1 MKFLLACGM
10 SLLAA
15 GSLAACSNES
25 NVDSRVQMQK
35 PDTLTGQAE
44 GPCTEIT
51 GAQPL
56 KARATAL
63 ESAPPVTTTTVYVD
77 DLYSS
82 FATYCGGC
90 HVDVGLAGFQTSRAT
105 FPDVVNQDWVDSIK
119 YNNPNT
125 VMPPASVGGVVYNKR
140 PADDPVNALAAS
152 LQAWLDQGRPRDS
165 FEMQVDPTASTGTYR
180 MSKDLADALTDL
192 GSCLPDLTLY
202 ATEKQQMADMDV
214 KFAGMTFL
222 APGKGTLAQRI
233 GLPVTLDQT
242 DLTTFDSK
250 ELAKFGVVSYSLN
263 YPVWVDGDN
272 RALRHVR
279 VPLGQSI
286 TFDKKTQSFT
296 IPGDTRFYK
305 TSLQRVMDVDGS
317 ERWRKIE
324 TQLIVVWPNL
334 DGLVGSG
341 AVASLF
347 GTYAWN
353 EDESQATLVI
363 DPTKNGEPF
372 RDRVVTYVSNE
383 PLAAST
389 LDTLTSGVNSAIT
402 LRKAHA
408 LRSYAIPGSR
418 RCMQCHM
425 GSVNSDFVIGF
436 QPLQIAR
443 RSKGEGGIIDN
454 TGDSDLDQLNRFI
467 KYKLITGITS
477 TDDVTPLENSQG
489 TRTARNDY
497 ELQAQGY
504 LLANCAHCHNP
515 VGEPSVDNPS
525 LAAILDFQPSSATD
539 HDHGIFKFS
548 LEKYSPRIFR
558 GPANDIP
565 VPYITPSLM
574 DIDHYGD
581 EYGPQGNPPFWRY
594 KCNYVTATCIYAPWR
609 SLIYRGVDTPF
620 TYSDDLA
627 LFPHMPMNTQSID
640 CRAPRIL
647 GDWMVSIPGVLKD
660 PNVQEYA
667 IRTDANFKIPES
679 GFDASPQPYREVS
692 NGQSGFKAAS
702 AAAADRVTK
711 YHTSP
716 VVPLIVYP
724 TNENPNPIPLDQ
736 IPSKYN
742 FCPDNYDI
750 LDPLVLKDPDTHP
763 VPVDDVNGIRLAP
776 GDPDPMGIRK
786 TTGAGLVMPADGVP
800 DHAHWVVLDLTL
812 IPGDWAPRRPDWFST
827 IVLGQ
832 PTEIDPTLAP
842 GSAPYASALAAQQAE
857 KSLLDMLKS
866 SISLTDD
873 VRQLSQTVLPM
884 GLWKVD
890 SQCDF
895 SSQRTVSSYASTSTS
910 SNKYPAAWMQSQVDS
925 KQLTGSE
932 PVYSLLPGEAIH
944 DMICANCHGVKAD
957 SSGRQALILNEMT
970 GGHANVTDLRDGL
983 FNPQYRQAVFS
994 SAPSDHG
1001 SVDDWAARYFTWMA
1015 LGGTKQTI
1023 PGSILAIVA
1032 STRVIG
1038 APRPRAKVPLDANM
1052 LSNAADLCSSI
1063 LPMPTGITE
1072 VSIHSQKNRF
1082 KFEAG
1087 MLESDDGSAPP
1098 QTSLIYSN
1106 GDAMLW
1112 GKVCS
1117 VDNPPPVRALSPV
1130 SANNWAQGGDVT
1142 MQYARFRSAYDLYDS
1157 SVYPSDSF
1165 VVDQRGNVVKG
1176 ITSDNY
1182 FAWCIRAPVDPDDP
1196 NNANNSNLV
1205 AAKQWIKNNPAPDGN
1220 LLPFCPYKDSKGAQY
1235 ITASGQGDPNLS
1247 ADKLNQ
1253 WVVHGAVNA
1262 GLVVYL
1268 YLDQLT
1274 NGDIAP
1280 TPAYDQC
1287 SQLSQ

>member
-1 MKFLLACGM
+1 MKFLLVCGVVT
-10 SLLAA
+10 LASGA
-15 GSLAACSNES
+15 LAACSNES

-35 PDTLTGQAE
+35 PDTSTGNPE
-44 GPCTEIT
+44 GPCAEIT

-56 KARATAL
+56 KARTTAL

-77 DLYSS
+77 DLYNS
-82 FATYCGGC
+82 FASYCGGC
-90 HVDVGLAGFQTSRAT
+90 HVDVGLGGFKTDRAH
-105 FPDVVNQDWVDSIK
+105 FADIVNQDWVDSIK
-119 YNNPNT
+119 YNNTNT
-125 VMPPASVGGVVYNKR
+125 VMPPPSVGGVVYSER
-140 PADDPVNALAAS
+140 PADDPVNALAAL
-152 LQAWLDQGRPRDS
+152 LQAWLDQGSPRDS
-165 FEMQVDPTASTGTYR
+165 FKMGVDSTGSTGPYR

-192 GSCLPDLTLY
+192 GSCLPDVTLY
-202 ATEKQQMADMDV
+202 ATEKQQMAEKDAT
-214 KFAGMTFL
+214 FAGMTFL

-242 DLTTFDSK
+242 DLSTFDSK
-250 ELAKFGVVSYSLN
+250 ELAKFGVVSYTLN

-305 TSLQRVMDVDGS
+305 TSLQRVKDVDGS
-317 ERWRKIE
+317 ERWRKIV
-324 TQLIVVWPNL
+324 TLLIVVWPNL
-334 DGLVGSG
+334 NGLAGSA

-353 EDESQATLVI
+353 EDESQATLVT

-389 LDTLTSGVNSAIT
+389 LGTLTSGVNSAIA

-425 GSVNSDFVIGF
+425 GSVNSNFVIGF

-477 TDDVTPLENSQG
+477 ADDVTPLENSEAK
-489 TRTARNDY
+489 TPRNDY
-497 ELQAQGY
+497 ELRAQGY

-525 LAAILDFQPSSATD
+525 LAAILDFQPSETG
-539 HDHGIFKFS
+539 GIFQFP
-548 LEKYSPRIFR
+548 LERYSPRIFR

-581 EYGPQGNPPFWRY
+581 GYSSTGSQFWRY
-594 KCNYVTATCIYAPWR
+594 KCDYLTATCIYAPWR
-609 SLIYRGVDTPF
+609 SLIYRGIDTPF

-640 CRAPRIL
+640 CRATRIL
-647 GDWMVSIPGVLKD
+647 GDWMVSIPAVLKD

-667 IRTDANFKIPES
+667 IRIDFKAQSPS
-679 GFDASPQPYREVS
+679 FDASPQPYREVF

-724 TNENPNPIPLDQ
+724 TNENPNPVPLDQ
-736 IPSKYN
+736 IPSRYN

-750 LDPLVLKDPDTHP
+750 LDAEVLKNPDTHP
-763 VPVDDVNGIRLAP
+763 VPVDESDGIRVSS
-776 GDPDPMGIRK
+776 DNDPMGIHK
-786 TTGAGLVMPADGVP
+786 TTGAGLEMPADGVP

-812 IPGDWAPRRPDWFST
+812 VPGDWAPRRPDWFST
-827 IVLGQ
+827 VVLGQ

-842 GSAPYASALAAQQAE
+842 GSAPYAVALDAQKAE
-857 KSLLDMLKS
+857 RSLLDMLKS
-866 SISLTDD
+866 SIRLTDN
-873 VRQLSQTVLPM
+873 VRQLAQTVLPM
-884 GLWKVD
+884 GLWKAD
-890 SQCDF
+890 SKCDF
-895 SSQRTVSSYASTSTS
+895 ASQRTVSSYPDTSK
-910 SNKYPAAWMQSQVDS
+910 KYPAAWMQSQVDS

-970 GGHANVTDLRDGL
+970 GGRANVTDLRNGL

-994 SAPSDHG
+994 SAPLDNA

-1038 APRPRAKVPLDANM
+1038 APRPRAQAPLDANM
-1052 LSNAADLCSSI
+1052 LSSAADLCSNI
-1063 LPMPTGITE
+1063 LPMPTGFTQLFIR
-1072 VSIHSQKNRF
+1072 SGKNPF
-1082 KFEAG
+1082 NFEAG
-1087 MLESDDGSAPP
+1087 MLEPDTPSRAP
-1098 QTSLIYSN
+1098 QTTLIYSN

-1130 SANNWAQGGDVT
+1130 SINAWAQDVP
-1142 MQYARFRSAYDLYDS
+1142 MLSFRTAYDFYDS
-1157 SVYPSDSF
+1157 SVYPSDRP

-1182 FAWCIRAPVDPDDP
+1182 FAWCIRPPVDPDDP
-1196 NNANNSNLV
+1196 NNANDSNLV

-1247 ADKLNQ
+1247 VDKLNQ
-1253 WVVHGAVNA
+1253 WIVRGAVNA
-1262 GLVVYL
+1262 GLMVYL